1 MIEIILSEQQ
11 YTLDNTSLSAILTPK
26 SRVLFLNLQMEVVMP
41 NTPSTSV
48 IRFAALWAK
57 FPNMDA
63 KTYIEIPT
71 AKRIQSLK
79 DLLKW
84 VEKLNMSE
92 LAAQAFISIE
102 ISNDRLPVLT
112 QKLIAFYKIDE
123 DPTGLHFFLQ
133 EPIIALVETLV
144 VRPPVISPTDS
155 DKIETIELQILD
167 IEERADTAPGIVIE
181 ASQGR
186 DIASD
191 RQWWSDKDLP
201 GSVLGH
207 LSIEIFSDTL
217 VPKVQQCLTDM
228 EFGDPEG
235 LEEYI
240 QAPALVI
247 AKKLFTA

>member
-1 MIEIILSEQQ
+1 
-11 YTLDNTSLSAILTPK
+11 
-26 SRVLFLNLQMEVVMP
+26 MP
-41 NTPSTSV
+41 NIPSTSV
-48 IRFAALWAK
+48 IHFAALWAK

-63 KTYIEIPT
+63 KTYIEIP
-71 AKRIQSLK
+71 AARSIQSLEGV
-79 DLLKW
+79 LKW
-84 VEKLNMSE
+84 LEKLNMSE

-123 DPTGLHFFLQ
+123 DLTGLHFFLQ
-133 EPIIALVETLV
+133 EPIIALVEALV
-144 VRPPVISPTDS
+144 VRPPVITPTDS
-155 DKIETIELQILD
+155 DEIETIELQILD
-167 IEERADTAPGIVIE
+167 IEKRADTIPGIVIE
-181 ASQGR
+181 TSQGH